1 MKVVSFNLTN
11 KTAYNSKHPNVPICF
26 KADEWDEDQGKSYIK
41 HRLDPADTTSD
52 KVSCAYYILKGTES
66 KELYVRWRM
75 DIDNKVCKNFISEDS
90 RSNVIIQ
97 MMDNEAKNVFN
108 IRAREIA
115 IDFEFDRLTPV
126 NAQRRTDDSY
136 NAYKLTD
143 DFKKAIRQACLNAIR
158 DMVFGTGK
166 SGKYAYVFQK

>member
-1 MKVVSFNLTN
+1 M
-11 KTAYNSKHPNVPICF
+11 

-41 HRLDPADTTSD
+41 HRLDPADTTLE
-52 KVSCAYYILKGTES
+52 KVSCAYYILKGTKS

-115 IDFEFDRLTPV
+115 TDIEFDRMNPGGTRMAD
-126 NAQRRTDDSY
+126 NTY
-136 NAYKLTD
+136 ITHKLTD
-143 DFKKAIRQACLNAIR
+143 DFKKVGREACLNAIR
-158 DMVFGTGK
+158 DMVFGTRK
-166 SGKYAYVFQK
+166 SGKYAYVF